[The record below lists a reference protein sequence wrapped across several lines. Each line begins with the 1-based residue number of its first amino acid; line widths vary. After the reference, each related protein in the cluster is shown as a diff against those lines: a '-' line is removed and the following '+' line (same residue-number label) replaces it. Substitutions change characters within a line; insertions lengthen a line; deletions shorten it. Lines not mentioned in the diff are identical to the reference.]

1 LDIPPESIIKF
12 SKWKVVWFAAM
23 IFVMVGGIISL
34 LQGGS
39 IISYVMAVFA
49 IAFGITS
56 TYVEYWDLLL
66 INKPQLIISID
77 GIQTNDG
84 KFYEWNK
91 ISNEKLQPLG
101 SVKPAWFLWF
111 ETPGGNHKLQLNGL
125 DKTPEQIMNL
135 VKEYKLRYL
144 NIAVDEKA

>member
-1 LDIPPESIIKF
+1 MDIPPESIIKF

-23 IFVMVGGIISL
+23 ILVMVGGIISL
-34 LQGGS
+34 LQGGN

-49 IAFGITS
+49 IAFGATS
-56 TYVEYWDLLL
+56 TYIEFWDLLI
-66 INKPQLIISID
+66 INNPQLIISID
-77 GIQTNDG
+77 GIKTNDG

-111 ETPGGNHKLQLNGL
+111 EAPGGNRKLHLNGL
-125 DKTPEQIMNL
+125 DKTPEEIMKL
-135 VKEYKLRYL
+135 VKEYKLHYL
-144 NIAVDEKA
+144 NTAVNRKV